1 MKNDFLEIGK
11 VVNTHA
17 LKGEVKV
24 VPWCD
29 DPQIFLGLGHV
40 YIDSKPFDIEN
51 AKEHKGSILLKLKG
65 IDSIE
70 QAEELK
76 SKNTVLYV
84 TRAQLG
90 ELPKDSYYIKA
101 LIVLKVYEEDRFLG
115 TLEDCFSTGSN
126 DVYVVRSDDGRQIL
140 LPAIKQVV
148 KNVDIDG
155 GRMDVE
161 LMEGMEDD
169 N

>member
-1 MKNDFLEIGK
+1 MKNGFLEIGK

-17 LKGEVKV
+17 LRGELKV

-29 DPQIFLGLGHV
+29 NPQIFLGLGHV
-40 YIDSKPFDIEN
+40 YIDSKPFDIES

-65 IDSIE
+65 VDSIE
-70 QAEELK
+70 QAQELK
-76 SKNTVLYV
+76 DKNTILYV

-90 ELPKDSYYIKA
+90 ELPKDTYYIID
-101 LIVLKVYEEDRFLG
+101 LIGLKVYEGDKFLG
-115 TLEDCFSTGSN
+115 TIEDCFPTGGN
-126 DVYVVRSDDGRQIL
+126 DVYVVRSEDGRRIL
-140 LPAIKQVV
+140 IPAIKQVV
-148 KNVDIDG
+148 KKVDIEN

-161 LMEGMEDD
+161 LMEGMGDD